1 MPHRAEPF
9 YDSNSWKVR
18 MMVEQILELL
28 QRTLNGF
35 LDSKGLGSDPVV
47 ISNIRDHDGRVVLAK
62 DKIALVVINMVHEQ
76 LPTAPVNG
84 GVGPNPIH
92 AQTSFDINLIVLFFA
107 NFQGD
112 RYAHGLTMI
121 SETISC
127 FHQTALFTRANAPDL
142 PPSVDKLALEYT
154 NLNISDLGDVMH
166 MLGVRY
172 LPSVCY
178 KVKTLPFASADQ
190 S

>member
-1 MPHRAEPF
+1 
-9 YDSNSWKVR
+9 

-28 QRTLNGF
+28 QRTLNDF
-35 LDSKGLGSDPVV
+35 LGSKGLGPDPVV
-47 ISNIRDHDGRVVLAK
+47 ISNIMDHDGRPVLAK
-62 DKIALVVINMVHEQ
+62 DKIALVLINMVHEQ
-76 LPTAPVNG
+76 VTTAPANG
-84 GVGPNPIH
+84 GVGPIH
-92 AQTSFDINLIVLFFA
+92 PPFDINLFILFFA

-112 RYAHGLTMI
+112 QYTHGLTMI

-127 FHQTALFTRANAPDL
+127 FHQTAVLTRANAPDL
-142 PPSVDKLALEYT
+142 PSAVDKLALEYT
-154 NLNISDLGDVMH
+154 NLSISDLNDVMR